1 MRLLEIY
8 QTYKFRIFFELL
20 ERLGEAGAMEI
31 VEDRFMP
38 GDEVK

>member
-31 VEDRFMP
+31 VEDRL
-38 GDEVK
+38 VTVQC